1 MMIGMQFRRPNS
13 LSYFILFPPKETL
26 FIVWGKKNQNF
37 GRLSKW

>member
-26 FIVWGKKNQNF
+26 FIVWEKKKI
-37 GRLSKW
+37 RILED